1 MLQAE
6 SNKLSMTMQRQLFKR
21 LRANLQ
27 LPECLRIVGYLRR
40 MGGFTEN
47 GLREE
52 YLNCRDL
59 WFQNLVNDLSKIDQY
74 VSLFAFARATEFVF
88 EQRLVFVSKFCRI
101 ILSNTLSL
109 FVFVFLSL
117 PQL

>member
-1 MLQAE
+1 METCIRHGNYDEALDLEAFINKLTVLHPNVKVIQVLQDE
-6 SNKLSMTMQRQLFKR
+6 SKKLSMTMQRQLFKR

-59 WFQNLVNDLSKIDQY
+59 WFQNLVNDLSKIDQ
-74 VSLFAFARATEFVF
+74 
-88 EQRLVFVSKFCRI
+88 
-101 ILSNTLSL
+101 
-109 FVFVFLSL
+109 
-117 PQL
+117 